1 MYSRASHTTT
11 NSTPP
16 VTLIRSGDPVT
27 RKVTL
32 ASGAVYAIGSV
43 LGIVT
48 GNGKANLSAAAATD
62 GSQTP
67 AFVLAYSVDAS
78 AGDVE
83 AIAYERA
90 DLVASALV
98 LGAGH
103 TLASIREGLRGKGIT
118 FG

>member
-1 MYSRASHTTT
+1 MYSRASRTIT
-11 NSTPP
+11 SSAAP

-27 RKVTL
+27 RKLTL
-32 ASGAVYAIGSV
+32 AAGAVYAVGSV
-43 LGIVT
+43 LGVNST
-48 GNGKANLSAAAATD
+48 SGKASLSAAAATD
-62 GSQTP
+62 GSQEP
-67 AFVLAYSVDAS
+67 AFVLPYTVDAS

-83 AIAYERA
+83 AITYERA

-103 TLASIREGLRGKGIT
+103 TLASIRAGLRNKGIT